1 MSAVA
6 KRLSDAVGELTME
19 RVASLLADGVAERVV
34 KALMD
39 AGFDQQF
46 ANKLLLA
53 LKRQLEEEGRM

>member
-1 MSAVA
+1 MA

-19 RVASLLADGVAERVV
+19 RVASLLADRVAERVV

-53 LKRQLEEEGRM
+53 LKRQLEEQERR